1 MCGLVINTRDLA
13 SCFLNSSVRR
23 PGASA
28 SSIFFDERRR
38 VISGTNRSCW
48 CHSVSMRLPAIALL
62 MGFMA
67 VGLMSAQT
75 RRLEF
80 DVATLKAEAPLQP
93 GESYSANLGT
103 IRNGKV
109 TLTNVT
115 LSDCIKFA
123 YGIVSD
129 AQVVGPDWIK
139 SRDVRYEI
147 VGQAPPYTPQDQ
159 ILVMLQK
166 LLAIDALVVERA
178 EKVPTEN

>member
-1 MCGLVINTRDLA
+1 
-13 SCFLNSSVRR
+13 
-23 PGASA
+23 
-28 SSIFFDERRR
+28 
-38 VISGTNRSCW
+38 
-48 CHSVSMRLPAIALL
+48 MRLPAIILL
-62 MGFMA
+62 MGFMT